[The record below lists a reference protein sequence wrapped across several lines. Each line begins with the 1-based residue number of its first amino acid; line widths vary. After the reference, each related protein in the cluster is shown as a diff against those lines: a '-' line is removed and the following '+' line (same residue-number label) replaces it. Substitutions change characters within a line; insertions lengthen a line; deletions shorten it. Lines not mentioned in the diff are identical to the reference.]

1 MTWTP
6 RSCNARA
13 MICAPVLIVAGDG
26 LFVNDE
32 DLSQWL
38 LRVDTTVDSFH
49 LQWEH
54 MAAWDCARR

>member
-13 MICAPVLIVAGDG
+13 MICAPVLIVAGDMF
-26 LFVNDE
+26 FVNDR
-32 DLSQWL
+32 DLSRWL
-38 LRVDTTVDSFH
+38 LDVDTTVDLFH

-54 MAAWDCARR
+54 MAA